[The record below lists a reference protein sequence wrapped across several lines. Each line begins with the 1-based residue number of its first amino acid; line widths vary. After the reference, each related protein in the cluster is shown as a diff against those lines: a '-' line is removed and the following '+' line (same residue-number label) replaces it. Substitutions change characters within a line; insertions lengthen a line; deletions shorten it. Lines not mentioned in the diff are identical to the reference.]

1 VTSQTSRFKCAINH
15 AGVFDTQGMFGSDV
29 IQSRHVSL
37 GGRPWDDHENLDHWN
52 PLRQAMGITTPTL
65 VIHGE
70 KDYRVPVAQ
79 GILCY
84 SILRDMGVPARFVH
98 FPDENHWVLKP
109 RNSVV
114 WYREFHGWL
123 DRFLNAEPADDA
135 GETTA

>member
-1 VTSQTSRFKCAINH
+1 MA
-15 AGVFDTQGMFGSDV
+15 
-29 IQSRHVSL
+29 SL
-37 GGRPWDDHENLDHWN
+37 GGRAWDESSETLDRWN
-52 PLRQAMGITTPTL
+52 PFRQAKGITTPTL

-70 KDYRVPVAQ
+70 KDYRVPIGQ

-84 SILRDMGVPARFVH
+84 SILRDMGVEARLVH

-123 DRFLNAEPADDA
+123 ARHLGDPRAED
-135 GETTA
+135 